1 MNTMGGKDMKTG
13 VELLWKDR
21 KHILGMPI
29 SFTRYSMSEDRVF
42 LQKGVFSVQFE
53 EIVLYRV
60 SDISLKMNLGQR
72 LFGLGTI
79 IIHSSDKTTPHFEI
93 RSVRHP
99 LEVKEMLYQQVE
111 AMKLKRRIRI
121 NELLGVD
128 EDCDDCD
135 DDDL

>member
-1 MNTMGGKDMKTG
+1 MKTD
-13 VELLWKDR
+13 VELLWKDK

-60 SDISLKMNLGQR
+60 TDISLKMSLGQR
-72 LFGLGTI
+72 MCGLGTI
-79 IIHSSDKTTPHFEI
+79 IVHSSDKTTPHFEI
-93 RSVRHP
+93 RSIRHP
-99 LEVKEMLYQQVE
+99 LQVKEMLYQQVE
-111 AMKLKRRIRI
+111 KMKLARRIRI
-121 NELLGVD
+121 NELLSGD
-128 EDCDDCD
+128 EDCIDCD

>member
-1 MNTMGGKDMKTG
+1 MKTD
-13 VELLWKDR
+13 VELLWKDK

-60 SDISLKMNLGQR
+60 TDISLKMSLGQR
-72 LFGLGTI
+72 MCGLGTI
-79 IIHSSDKTTPHFEI
+79 IVHSSDKTTPHFEI
-93 RSVRHP
+93 RSIRHP
-99 LEVKEMLYQQVE
+99 LQVKEMLYQQVE
-111 AMKLKRRIRI
+111 KMKLARRIRI
-121 NELLGVD
+121 NELLSGD
-128 EDCDDCD
+128 EDCVDFD